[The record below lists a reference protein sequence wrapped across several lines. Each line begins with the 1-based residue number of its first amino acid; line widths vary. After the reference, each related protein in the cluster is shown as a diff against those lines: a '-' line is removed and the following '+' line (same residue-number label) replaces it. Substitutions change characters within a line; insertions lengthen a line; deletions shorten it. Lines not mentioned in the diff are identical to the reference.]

1 MIGEVLEKI
10 PTNLLVDIFV
20 AKGLKSEK
28 RRPPREEVLP
38 KVEELIQSDSLKQF
52 VYLMQKKELKEWA
65 KKIKKHVLAARNNN
79 TNSSAVMRK
88 RLFEQLQEQG
98 LEAYMEKLSP
108 SERLLSRTLMD
119 MGVAAKKSDGREALS
134 KLLLSEIEMAGIEGF
149 MKNSFSVAQLKE
161 IAEEQ
166 KITAQT
172 ASPNILVE
180 CIITGKDYTPEKK
193 IVKKKK
199 KPAKDEPAKE
209 EPVDPLLEGT
219 TFEERAPW
227 KLLNNITFSFSEGE
241 SDEEWVDREKLK
253 DVPFKDEVPEDK
265 EEAVKTSARDRAPRS
280 RKVNEGVSYLLV
292 ESEEE
297 KDSEEESSDGEYGKP
312 KKKKKKDDKEKKD
325 KKDRKKEKKDKKR
338 KREKKDEEEDED
350 RKERKHKKHKS
361 KKEKKDKE
369 EEDEEKESEKSAVDE
384 TEKSE
389 KKGKKKGND
398 SEDEDEAEVDEEAEK
413 IAKKKKKEEEKAKKI
428 AEEEAEKKKA
438 KKKEEER
445 AKKIAEEEA
454 EKKKAKKKEEER
466 AKKMAEE
473 EAEKKKD
480 KGKMEKEVS
489 DKENDEDRKKKDKKK
504 DKKKQY

>member
-428 AEEEAEKKKA
+428 AEEEAEKKK
-438 KKKEEER
+438 
-445 AKKIAEEEA
+445 
-454 EKKKAKKKEEER
+454 
-466 AKKMAEE
+466 
-473 EAEKKKD
+473 D

>member
-369 EEDEEKESEKSAVDE
+369 EEDEEKEAEKSEKSAADE

-398 SEDEDEAEVDEEAEK
+398 SEDEDEAEAEVDEEAEK

-428 AEEEAEKKKA
+428 
-438 KKKEEER
+438 
-445 AKKIAEEEA
+445 
-454 EKKKAKKKEEER
+454 
-466 AKKMAEE
+466 AEE